1 MVVVPGYNLACILT
15 LPCHQRKG
23 YGRFI
28 IQFSYE
34 LSKKE
39 ERVGSP
45 EKPLSDL
52 GYVSYRSYWS
62 WGALRTG
69 RVCVQFAWSCQASAL
84 VLRCAPVVPQSCC
97 EYSRAT
103 WTRSCP
109 SLICPWFV
117 LLFSNGGR
125 GEGGRG
131 AWRVCVDVWG
141 RGRLY

>member
-1 MVVVPGYNLACILT
+1 MPLFTVVPLVCVPGLNLACILT

-34 LSKKE
+34 LSKRE

-62 WGALRTG
+62 WGALAVPREVDAVFTFAARFAVLLKILKENAG
-69 RVCVQFAWSCQASAL
+69 RELSVMELSLVRVFALDAPCPCFAWWTC
-84 VLRCAPVVPQSCC
+84 
-97 EYSRAT
+97 RA
-103 WTRSCP
+103 W
-109 SLICPWFV
+109 
-117 LLFSNGGR
+117 LLYHHR
-125 GEGGRG
+125 
-131 AWRVCVDVWG
+131 
-141 RGRLY
+141 